1 MPATKKEILNRL
13 NNNFTKLTPGGIRE
27 FDYQVSSI
35 PDIIKLTLGEPDFN
49 VPAAMKQ
56 AAIDSINANDSH
68 YAPGSGTLALRQ
80 AIAHFMQDRYQLEY
94 DPENEIAVTVGAT
107 EGIFASLSTIINP
120 GDEIIIPT
128 PTFPFYMAVTK
139 ILGGIPIEVDT
150 SSDDFILTPARL
162 QSVLEEHP
170 NAKGLVLNYPSNP
183 TGVTYTQDQIKAL
196 ADTVKSTN
204 LIVIADEIY
213 SELVYG
219 ATHTSIANY
228 IPEQTLILNGA
239 SKSHAMT
246 GYRIGF
252 IAGPQELMKSVS
264 AIHAML
270 VTAASNPA
278 MAAAVAAF
286 GTNEGKT
293 ATQEMKD
300 AYEQRRD
307 FVVNNLQKLGFKLIN
322 PQGAFYVFANIPEQY
337 GNDDLKFATDLAN
350 EGKVAVIPGSFFG
363 AGGQG
368 YVRISYATSMENLTR
383 ALDNIAAFINKD
395 HESGGKV
402 AGC

>member
-1 MPATKKEILNRL
+1 MPTTKKEILSRL
-13 NNNFTKLTPGGIRE
+13 NNNFAKLTPGGIRE
-27 FDYQVSSI
+27 FDYQVNSI
-35 PDIIKLTLGEPDFN
+35 PGIIKLTLGEPDFN

-68 YAPGSGTLALRQ
+68 YAPGNGTLALRQ
-80 AIAHFMQDRYQLEY
+80 VIAHFMQDRYQLDY

-139 ILGGIPIEVDT
+139 ILGGTPIEVDT
-150 SSDDFILTPARL
+150 SSDGFVLTPERL
-162 QSVLEEHP
+162 QSVLAEHP

-286 GTNEGKT
+286 GTDEGKT

-300 AYEQRRD
+300 AYERRRD
-307 FVVNNLQKLGFKLIN
+307 FVVNNLQKLGFELIN
-322 PQGAFYVFANIPEQY
+322 PQGAFYVFVKIPEQY

-368 YVRISYATSMENLTR
+368 YVRISYATSMENLTG
-383 ALDNIAAFINKD
+383 ALDNIAAFINKED
-395 HESGGKV
+395 
-402 AGC
+402 

>member
-1 MPATKKEILNRL
+1 MPTTKKEILNRL
-13 NNNFTKLTPGGIRE
+13 NNNFAKLTPGGIRE
-27 FDYQVSSI
+27 FDYQASAI
-35 PDIIKLTLGEPDFN
+35 PGIIKLTLGEPDFN

-68 YAPGSGTLALRQ
+68 YAPGNGTLALRQ
-80 AIAHFMQDRYQLEY
+80 AIAHFMQDRYELEY

-150 SSDDFILTPARL
+150 SSDDFVLTPARL

-252 IAGPQELMKSVS
+252 IAGPQELMKAVS

-286 GTNEGKT
+286 GTDEGKT
-293 ATQEMKD
+293 ATQELKD

-307 FVVNNLQKLGFKLIN
+307 FVVNSLQKLGFELIN
-322 PQGAFYVFANIPEQY
+322 PQGAFYVFAKIPKQY

-368 YVRISYATSMENLTR
+368 YVRISYATSMENLTG
-383 ALDNIAAFINKD
+383 ALDNIASFINK
-395 HESGGKV
+395 EN
-402 AGC
+402 

>member
-1 MPATKKEILNRL
+1 
-13 NNNFTKLTPGGIRE
+13 
-27 FDYQVSSI
+27 
-35 PDIIKLTLGEPDFN
+35 
-49 VPAAMKQ
+49 MKQ

-68 YAPGSGTLALRQ
+68 YAPGNGTLALRQ
-80 AIAHFMQDRYQLEY
+80 AIAHFMQDRYELEY

-150 SSDDFILTPARL
+150 SSDDFVLTPARL

-252 IAGPQELMKSVS
+252 IAGPQELMKAVS

-286 GTNEGKT
+286 GTDEGKT

-307 FVVNNLQKLGFKLIN
+307 FVVNSLQKLGFELIN
-322 PQGAFYVFANIPEQY
+322 PQGAFYVFAKIPKQY

-368 YVRISYATSMENLTR
+368 YVRISYATSMENLTG
-383 ALDNIAAFINKD
+383 ALDNIASFINK
-395 HESGGKV
+395 EN
-402 AGC
+402 

>member
-1 MPATKKEILNRL
+1 MPTTKKEILNRL
-13 NNNFTKLTPGGIRE
+13 NNNFAKLTPGGIRE
-27 FDYQVSSI
+27 FDYQASAI
-35 PDIIKLTLGEPDFN
+35 PGIIKLTLGEPDFN

-68 YAPGSGTLALRQ
+68 YAPGNGTLALRQ
-80 AIAHFMQDRYQLEY
+80 AIAHFMQDRYELEY

-150 SSDDFILTPARL
+150 SSDDFVLTPARL

-170 NAKGLVLNYPSNP
+170 NAKGLVINYPSNP

-252 IAGPQELMKSVS
+252 IAGPQELMKAVS

-286 GTNEGKT
+286 GTDEGKT

-307 FVVNNLQKLGFKLIN
+307 FVVNSLQKLGFELIN
-322 PQGAFYVFANIPEQY
+322 PQGAFYVFAKIPKQY

-368 YVRISYATSMENLTR
+368 YVRISYATSMENLTG
-383 ALDNIAAFINKD
+383 ALDNIASFINK
-395 HESGGKV
+395 EN
-402 AGC
+402 

>member
-1 MPATKKEILNRL
+1 MPTTKKEILNRL
-13 NNNFTKLTPGGIRE
+13 NNNFAKLTPGGIRE
-27 FDYQVSSI
+27 FDYQASAI
-35 PDIIKLTLGEPDFN
+35 PGIIKLTLGEPDFN

-68 YAPGSGTLALRQ
+68 YAPGNGTLALRQ
-80 AIAHFMQDRYQLEY
+80 AIAHFMQDRYELEY

-150 SSDDFILTPARL
+150 SSDDFVLTPARL

-286 GTNEGKT
+286 GTDEGKT

-307 FVVNNLQKLGFKLIN
+307 FVVNNLQKLGFELIN
-322 PQGAFYVFANIPEQY
+322 PQGAFYVFAKIPKQY

-368 YVRISYATSMENLTR
+368 YVRISYATSMENLTG
-383 ALDNIAAFINKD
+383 ALDNIASFINK
-395 HESGGKV
+395 EN
-402 AGC
+402 

>member
-35 PDIIKLTLGEPDFN
+35 PGIIKLTLGEPDFN

-383 ALDNIAAFINKD
+383 ALDNIAAFINKED
-395 HESGGKV
+395 
-402 AGC
+402 

>member
-1 MPATKKEILNRL
+1 MPTTKKEILNRL
-13 NNNFTKLTPGGIRE
+13 NNNFAKLTPGGIRE
-27 FDYQVSSI
+27 FDYQVSAI
-35 PDIIKLTLGEPDFN
+35 PGIIKLTLGEPDFN

-68 YAPGSGTLALRQ
+68 YAPGNGTLALRQ
-80 AIAHFMQDRYQLEY
+80 AIAHFMQDRYEMEY

-150 SSDDFILTPARL
+150 SSDDFVLTPARL
-162 QSVLEEHP
+162 QSVLAEHP

-196 ADTVKSTN
+196 ANTVKSTN

-252 IAGPQELMKSVS
+252 IAGPQELMKAVS

-286 GTNEGKT
+286 GTDEGKT

-307 FVVNNLQKLGFKLIN
+307 FVVNSLQKLGFELIN
-322 PQGAFYVFANIPEQY
+322 PQGAFYVFAKIPKQY

-368 YVRISYATSMENLTR
+368 YVRISYATSMENLTG
-383 ALDNIAAFINKD
+383 ALDNIAASINKED
-395 HESGGKV
+395 
-402 AGC
+402 

>member
-322 PQGAFYVFANIPEQY
+322 PQGAFYVFAKIPEQY
-337 GNDDLKFATDLAN
+337 VNDDLKFATDLAN

-383 ALDNIAAFINKD
+383 ALDNIAAFINKED
-395 HESGGKV
+395 
-402 AGC
+402 

>member
-35 PDIIKLTLGEPDFN
+35 PGIIKLTLGEPDFN

-183 TGVTYTQDQIKAL
+183 TGVTYTQDQIKVL

-307 FVVNNLQKLGFKLIN
+307 FVVNNLQKLGFELIN
-322 PQGAFYVFANIPEQY
+322 PQGAFYVFVKILEQY

-383 ALDNIAAFINKD
+383 ALDNIAAFINKED
-395 HESGGKV
+395 
-402 AGC
+402 

>member
-1 MPATKKEILNRL
+1 MPTTKKEILNRL
-13 NNNFTKLTPGGIRE
+13 NNNFAKLTPGGIRE

-35 PDIIKLTLGEPDFN
+35 PGIIKLTLGEPDFN

-68 YAPGSGTLALRQ
+68 YAPGNGTLALRQ
-80 AIAHFMQDRYQLEY
+80 AIAHFMQDRYELEY

-150 SSDDFILTPARL
+150 SSDDFVLTPARL

-252 IAGPQELMKSVS
+252 IAGPQELMKAVS

-286 GTNEGKT
+286 GTDEGKT

-307 FVVNNLQKLGFKLIN
+307 FVVNSLQKLGFELIN
-322 PQGAFYVFANIPEQY
+322 PQGAFYVFAKIPKQY

-368 YVRISYATSMENLTR
+368 YVRISYATSMENLTG
-383 ALDNIAAFINKD
+383 ALDNIAAFINKED
-395 HESGGKV
+395 
-402 AGC
+402 

>member
-1 MPATKKEILNRL
+1 MPTTKKEILNRL
-13 NNNFTKLTPGGIRE
+13 NNNFAKLTPGGIRE
-27 FDYQVSSI
+27 FDYQASAI
-35 PDIIKLTLGEPDFN
+35 PGIIKLTLGEPDFN

-68 YAPGSGTLALRQ
+68 YAPGNGTLALRQ
-80 AIAHFMQDRYQLEY
+80 AIAHFMQDRYELEY

-150 SSDDFILTPARL
+150 SSDDFVLTPARL

-252 IAGPQELMKSVS
+252 IAGPQELMKAVS

-286 GTNEGKT
+286 GTDEGKT

-307 FVVNNLQKLGFKLIN
+307 FVVNNLQKLGFELIN
-322 PQGAFYVFANIPEQY
+322 PQGAFYVFAKIPKQY

-368 YVRISYATSMENLTR
+368 YVRISYATSMENLTG
-383 ALDNIAAFINKD
+383 ALDNIASFINK
-395 HESGGKV
+395 EN
-402 AGC
+402 

>member
-1 MPATKKEILNRL
+1 MPATKKEILSRL
-13 NNNFTKLTPGGIRE
+13 NNNFAKLTPGGIRE

-35 PDIIKLTLGEPDFN
+35 PGIIKLTLGEPDFN

-68 YAPGSGTLALRQ
+68 YAPGNGTLALRQ
-80 AIAHFMQDRYQLEY
+80 AIAHFMQDRYQLDY

-150 SSDDFILTPARL
+150 SSDGFVLTPERL
-162 QSVLEEHP
+162 QNVLGEHP

-196 ADTVKSTN
+196 ADTVKSTS

-286 GTNEGKT
+286 DTDEGKT
-293 ATQEMKD
+293 ATQEMKE

-307 FVVNNLQKLGFKLIN
+307 FVVNSLQKLGFRLIN
-322 PQGAFYVFANIPEQY
+322 PQGAFYIFAKIPAQY

-368 YVRISYATSMENLTR
+368 YVRISYATSMDTLKQ
-383 ALDNIAAFINKD
+383 AMINIAEFINKED
-395 HESGGKV
+395 
-402 AGC
+402 

>member
-1 MPATKKEILNRL
+1 MPTTKKEILNRL
-13 NNNFTKLTPGGIRE
+13 NNNFAKLTPGGIRE
-27 FDYQVSSI
+27 FDYQVSAI
-35 PDIIKLTLGEPDFN
+35 PGIIKLTLGEPDFN

-68 YAPGSGTLALRQ
+68 YAPGNGTLALRQ
-80 AIAHFMQDRYQLEY
+80 AIAHFMQDRYKLEY

-128 PTFPFYMAVTK
+128 PTFPFYIAVTK

-150 SSDDFILTPARL
+150 SSDDFVLTPARL
-162 QSVLEEHP
+162 QSVLAEHP

-196 ADTVKSTN
+196 ANTVKSTN

-286 GTNEGKT
+286 GTDEGKT

-307 FVVNNLQKLGFKLIN
+307 FVVNNLQKLGFELIN
-322 PQGAFYVFANIPEQY
+322 PQGAFYVFVKIPEQY

-368 YVRISYATSMENLTR
+368 YVRISYATSMENLTG
-383 ALDNIAAFINKD
+383 ALDNIAAFINKED
-395 HESGGKV
+395 
-402 AGC
+402 

>member
-1 MPATKKEILNRL
+1 MPTTKKEILNRL
-13 NNNFTKLTPGGIRE
+13 NNNFAKLTPGGIRE
-27 FDYQVSSI
+27 FDYQASAI
-35 PDIIKLTLGEPDFN
+35 PGIIKLTLGEPDFN

-68 YAPGSGTLALRQ
+68 YAPGNGTLALRQ
-80 AIAHFMQDRYQLEY
+80 AIAHFMQDRYELEY

-150 SSDDFILTPARL
+150 SSDDFVLTPARL

-286 GTNEGKT
+286 GTDEGKT

-307 FVVNNLQKLGFKLIN
+307 FVVNSLQKLGFELIN
-322 PQGAFYVFANIPEQY
+322 PQGAFYVFAKIPKQY
-337 GNDDLKFATDLAN
+337 GNADLKFATALAN

-368 YVRISYATSMENLTR
+368 YVRISYATSMENLTG
-383 ALDNIAAFINKD
+383 ALDNIASFINK
-395 HESGGKV
+395 EN
-402 AGC
+402 

>member
-1 MPATKKEILNRL
+1 MPTTKKEILNRL
-13 NNNFTKLTPGGIRE
+13 NNNFAKLTPGGIRE
-27 FDYQVSSI
+27 FDYQASAI
-35 PDIIKLTLGEPDFN
+35 PGIIKITLGEPDFN

-68 YAPGSGTLALRQ
+68 YAPGNGTLALRQ
-80 AIAHFMQDRYQLEY
+80 AIAHFMQDRYELEY

-150 SSDDFILTPARL
+150 SSDDFVLTPARL

-252 IAGPQELMKSVS
+252 IAGPQELMKAVS

-286 GTNEGKT
+286 GTDEGKT

-307 FVVNNLQKLGFKLIN
+307 FVVNSLQKLGFELIN
-322 PQGAFYVFANIPEQY
+322 PQGAFYVFAKIPKQY

-368 YVRISYATSMENLTR
+368 YVRISYATSMENLTG
-383 ALDNIAAFINKD
+383 ALDNIASFINK
-395 HESGGKV
+395 EN
-402 AGC
+402 

>member
-35 PDIIKLTLGEPDFN
+35 PGIIKLTLGEPDFN

-183 TGVTYTQDQIKAL
+183 TGVTYTQDQIKA
-196 ADTVKSTN
+196 
-204 LIVIADEIY
+204 
-213 SELVYG
+213 
-219 ATHTSIANY
+219 
-228 IPEQTLILNGA
+228 
-239 SKSHAMT
+239 
-246 GYRIGF
+246 
-252 IAGPQELMKSVS
+252 
-264 AIHAML
+264 
-270 VTAASNPA
+270 
-278 MAAAVAAF
+278 
-286 GTNEGKT
+286 
-293 ATQEMKD
+293 
-300 AYEQRRD
+300 
-307 FVVNNLQKLGFKLIN
+307 
-322 PQGAFYVFANIPEQY
+322 
-337 GNDDLKFATDLAN
+337 
-350 EGKVAVIPGSFFG
+350 
-363 AGGQG
+363 
-368 YVRISYATSMENLTR
+368 
-383 ALDNIAAFINKD
+383 
-395 HESGGKV
+395 
-402 AGC
+402 

>member
-1 MPATKKEILNRL
+1 MPATKKEILSRL
-13 NNNFTKLTPGGIRE
+13 NNNFAKLTPGGIRE

-35 PDIIKLTLGEPDFN
+35 PGIIKLTLGEPDFN

-68 YAPGSGTLALRQ
+68 YAPGNGTLALRQ
-80 AIAHFMQDRYQLEY
+80 AIAHFMQDRYQLDY

-150 SSDDFILTPARL
+150 SSDGFVLTPERL
-162 QSVLEEHP
+162 QNVLGEHP

-196 ADTVKSTN
+196 ADTVKSTS

-286 GTNEGKT
+286 DTDEGKT
-293 ATQEMKD
+293 ATQEMKE

-307 FVVNNLQKLGFKLIN
+307 FVVNSLQKLGFRLIN
-322 PQGAFYVFANIPEQY
+322 PQGAFYIFAKIPAQY

-368 YVRISYATSMENLTR
+368 YVRISYATSMDTLKQAMT
-383 ALDNIAAFINKD
+383 NIAEFINKED
-395 HESGGKV
+395 
-402 AGC
+402 

>member
-1 MPATKKEILNRL
+1 MPATKKEILSRL
-13 NNNFTKLTPGGIRE
+13 NNNFAKLTPGGIRE

-35 PDIIKLTLGEPDFN
+35 PGIIKLTLGEPDFN

-68 YAPGSGTLALRQ
+68 YAPGNGTLALRQ
-80 AIAHFMQDRYQLEY
+80 AIAHFMQDRYQLDY

-107 EGIFASLSTIINP
+107 EGIFASLSTTINP

-150 SSDDFILTPARL
+150 SSDGFVLTPERL
-162 QSVLEEHP
+162 KSVLEEHP

-196 ADTVKSTN
+196 ADTVKSTS

-286 GTNEGKT
+286 DTDEGKT
-293 ATQEMKD
+293 ATQEMKE

-307 FVVNNLQKLGFKLIN
+307 FVVNSLQKFGFRLIN
-322 PQGAFYVFANIPEQY
+322 PQGAFYVFAKIPAQY

-368 YVRISYATSMENLTR
+368 YVRISYAISMENLTG
-383 ALDNIAAFINKD
+383 ALDSIAAFIK
-395 HESGGKV
+395 
-402 AGC
+402 

>member
-1 MPATKKEILNRL
+1 MPTTKKEILNRL
-13 NNNFTKLTPGGIRE
+13 NNNFAKLTPDGIRE
-27 FDYQVSSI
+27 FDYQVNSI
-35 PDIIKLTLGEPDFN
+35 PGIIKLTLGEPDFN

-68 YAPGSGTLALRQ
+68 YAPGNGTLVLRQ
-80 AIAHFMQDRYQLEY
+80 AIAHFMQDRYELEY
-94 DPENEIAVTVGAT
+94 DPENEIAVTVGVT

-139 ILGGIPIEVDT
+139 ILGGTPIEVDT
-150 SSDDFILTPARL
+150 SSDGFVLTPERL
-162 QSVLEEHP
+162 QSVLAEHP

-196 ADTVKSTN
+196 ADTIKSTN

-286 GTNEGKT
+286 GTDEGKT

-307 FVVNNLQKLGFKLIN
+307 FVVNSLQKLGFELIK
-322 PQGAFYVFANIPEQY
+322 PQGAFYVFVKIPEQY

-368 YVRISYATSMENLTR
+368 YVRISYATSMENLTG
-383 ALDNIAAFINKD
+383 ALDNIAAFINKED
-395 HESGGKV
+395 
-402 AGC
+402 

>member
-1 MPATKKEILNRL
+1 MPATKKEILNHL
-13 NNNFTKLTPGGIRE
+13 NNNFAKLTPGGIRE
-27 FDYQVSSI
+27 FDYQVSAI
-35 PDIIKLTLGEPDFN
+35 PGIIKLTLGEPDFN

-68 YAPGSGTLALRQ
+68 YAPGNGTLALRQ
-80 AIAHFMQDRYQLEY
+80 AIAHFMQDRYEMEY

-150 SSDDFILTPARL
+150 SSDDFVLTPTKL

-196 ADTVKSTN
+196 ADTIKSTN

-286 GTNEGKT
+286 GTDEGKT
-293 ATQEMKD
+293 ATQEMKE

-307 FVVNNLQKLGFKLIN
+307 FVVNSLQKLGFELIN
-322 PQGAFYVFANIPEQY
+322 PQGAFYVFAKIPEPY

-368 YVRISYATSMENLTR
+368 YVRISYATSMENLTG
-383 ALDNIAAFINKD
+383 ALDNIAAFINKED
-395 HESGGKV
+395 
-402 AGC
+402 

>member
-35 PDIIKLTLGEPDFN
+35 PGIIKLTLGEPDFN

-183 TGVTYTQDQIKAL
+183 TGVTYTQDQIKVL

-307 FVVNNLQKLGFKLIN
+307 FVVNNLQKLGFELIN
-322 PQGAFYVFANIPEQY
+322 PQGAFYVFAKIPEQY
-337 GNDDLKFATDLAN
+337 GNDDLKVATDLAN

-383 ALDNIAAFINKD
+383 ALDNIAAFINKED
-395 HESGGKV
+395 
-402 AGC
+402 

>member
-1 MPATKKEILNRL
+1 MPTTKKGILSRL
-13 NNNFTKLTPGGIRE
+13 NNNFAKLTPGGIRE
-27 FDYQVSSI
+27 FDYQVSTI
-35 PDIIKLTLGEPDFN
+35 PGIIKLTLGEPDFN
-49 VPAAMKQ
+49 VPDAMKQ

-68 YAPGSGTLALRQ
+68 YAPGNGTLALRQ
-80 AIAHFMQDRYQLEY
+80 AIAHFMQNRYQLDY
-94 DPENEIAVTVGAT
+94 KPESEIAVTVGAT

-139 ILGGIPIEVDT
+139 ILGGMPIEVDT
-150 SSDDFILTPARL
+150 SNDNFVLTPEKL
-162 QSVLEEHP
+162 QSVLLEHP
-170 NAKGLVLNYPSNP
+170 NAKGVVLNYPSNP
-183 TGVTYTQDQIKAL
+183 TGATYTQTQIKAL
-196 ADTVKSTN
+196 ANTIKSTN

-213 SELVYG
+213 SELVYDG
-219 ATHTSIANY
+219 THTSIANY

-246 GYRIGF
+246 GYRVGF
-252 IAGPQELMKSVS
+252 IAGPQELMKAVS

-286 GTNEGKT
+286 GTDEGKT
-293 ATQEMKD
+293 ATQEMKA
-300 AYEQRRD
+300 AYQQRRD
-307 FVVNNLQKLGFKLIN
+307 VVVNDLQKLGFKLIN
-322 PQGAFYVFANIPEQY
+322 PQGAFYVFAKIPKQY
-337 GNDDLKFATDLAN
+337 GDDDLKFATDLAN

-368 YVRISYATSMENLTR
+368 YIRISYATSMENLTA
-383 ALDNIAAFINKD
+383 ALDNIATFINK
-395 HESGGKV
+395 EN
-402 AGC
+402 

>member
-35 PDIIKLTLGEPDFN
+35 PGIIKLTLGEPDFN
-49 VPAAMKQ
+49 VPVAMKQ
-56 AAIDSINANDSH
+56 AAIDSINTNDSH

-307 FVVNNLQKLGFKLIN
+307 FVVNNLQKLGFELIN
-322 PQGAFYVFANIPEQY
+322 PQGAFYVFAKIHEQY

-383 ALDNIAAFINKD
+383 ALDNIAAFINKED
-395 HESGGKV
+395 
-402 AGC
+402 

>member
-1 MPATKKEILNRL
+1 MPTTKKEILNRL
-13 NNNFTKLTPGGIRE
+13 NNNFAKLTPGGIRE
-27 FDYQVSSI
+27 FDYQVSAI
-35 PDIIKLTLGEPDFN
+35 PGIIKLTLGEPDFN

-68 YAPGSGTLALRQ
+68 YAPGNGTLALRQ
-80 AIAHFMQDRYQLEY
+80 AIAHFMQDRYELEY
-94 DPENEIAVTVGAT
+94 DPESEIAVTVGAT

-150 SSDDFILTPARL
+150 SSDDFVLTPARL

-219 ATHTSIANY
+219 ATHTSIANS

-300 AYEQRRD
+300 AYERRRD
-307 FVVNNLQKLGFKLIN
+307 FVVNNLQKLGFELIN
-322 PQGAFYVFANIPEQY
+322 PQGAFYVFVKIPEQY

-368 YVRISYATSMENLTR
+368 YVRISYATSMENLTG
-383 ALDNIAAFINKD
+383 ALDNIASFINK
-395 HESGGKV
+395 EN
-402 AGC
+402 

>member
-1 MPATKKEILNRL
+1 MPTTKKEILNRL
-13 NNNFTKLTPGGIRE
+13 NNNFAKLTPGGIRE
-27 FDYQVSSI
+27 FDYQASAI
-35 PDIIKLTLGEPDFN
+35 PGIIKLTLGEPDFN

-68 YAPGSGTLALRQ
+68 YAPGNGTLALRQ
-80 AIAHFMQDRYQLEY
+80 VIAHFMQDRYELEY

-150 SSDDFILTPARL
+150 SSDDFVLTPARL

-252 IAGPQELMKSVS
+252 IAGPQELMKAVS

-286 GTNEGKT
+286 GTDEGKT

-307 FVVNNLQKLGFKLIN
+307 FVVNSLQKLGFELIN
-322 PQGAFYVFANIPEQY
+322 PQGAFYVFAKIPKQY

-368 YVRISYATSMENLTR
+368 YVRISYATSMENLTG
-383 ALDNIAAFINKD
+383 ALDNIASFINK
-395 HESGGKV
+395 EN
-402 AGC
+402 

>member
-1 MPATKKEILNRL
+1 MPTTKKEILSRL
-13 NNNFTKLTPGGIRE
+13 NNNFAKLTPGGIRE
-27 FDYQVSSI
+27 FDYQVNSI
-35 PDIIKLTLGEPDFN
+35 PGIIKLTLGEPDFN

-68 YAPGSGTLALRQ
+68 YAPGNGTLVLRQ
-80 AIAHFMQDRYQLEY
+80 AIAHFMQDRYQLDY

-150 SSDDFILTPARL
+150 SSDGFVLTPERL
-162 QSVLEEHP
+162 KSVLEEHP

-196 ADTVKSTN
+196 ADTVKSTS

-286 GTNEGKT
+286 GTDEGKT

-307 FVVNNLQKLGFKLIN
+307 FVVNSLQKLGFELIK
-322 PQGAFYVFANIPEQY
+322 PQGAFYVFVKIPEQY

-368 YVRISYATSMENLTR
+368 YVRISYATSMENLTG
-383 ALDNIAAFINKD
+383 ALDNIAVFINKED
-395 HESGGKV
+395 
-402 AGC
+402 

>member
-1 MPATKKEILNRL
+1 MPATKKEILNHL
-13 NNNFTKLTPGGIRE
+13 NNNFAKLTPGGIRE

-35 PDIIKLTLGEPDFN
+35 PGIIKLTLGEPDFN

-80 AIAHFMQDRYQLEY
+80 AIAHFMQDRYQLDY
-94 DPENEIAVTVGAT
+94 NPENEIAVTVGAT

-150 SSDDFILTPARL
+150 SSDDFVLTPTKL

-196 ADTVKSTN
+196 ADTIKSTN

-286 GTNEGKT
+286 GTDEGKT
-293 ATQEMKD
+293 ATQEMKE

-307 FVVNNLQKLGFKLIN
+307 FVVNSLQKLGFELIN
-322 PQGAFYVFANIPEQY
+322 PQGAFYVFAKISEQY

-383 ALDNIAAFINKD
+383 ALDNIAAFINKED
-395 HESGGKV
+395 
-402 AGC
+402 

>member
-35 PDIIKLTLGEPDFN
+35 PGIIKLTLGEPDFN

-183 TGVTYTQDQIKAL
+183 TGVTYTQDQIKVL

-307 FVVNNLQKLGFKLIN
+307 FVVNNLQKLGFELIN
-322 PQGAFYVFANIPEQY
+322 PQGAFYVFVKIPEQY

-383 ALDNIAAFINKD
+383 ALDNIAAFINKED
-395 HESGGKV
+395 
-402 AGC
+402 

>member
-1 MPATKKEILNRL
+1 MPTTKKEILNRL
-13 NNNFTKLTPGGIRE
+13 NNNFAKLTPGGIRE
-27 FDYQVSSI
+27 FDYQVSAI
-35 PDIIKLTLGEPDFN
+35 PGIIKLTLGEPDFN

-68 YAPGSGTLALRQ
+68 YAPGNGTLALRQ
-80 AIAHFMQDRYQLEY
+80 AIAHFMQDRYELEY

-128 PTFPFYMAVTK
+128 PTFPFYIAVTK

-150 SSDDFILTPARL
+150 SSDDFVLTPARL

-196 ADTVKSTN
+196 ANTVKSTN

-286 GTNEGKT
+286 GTDEGKT

-307 FVVNNLQKLGFKLIN
+307 FVVNNLQKLGFELIN
-322 PQGAFYVFANIPEQY
+322 PQGAFYVFVKIPEQY

-368 YVRISYATSMENLTR
+368 YVRISYATSMENLTG
-383 ALDNIAAFINKD
+383 ALDNIASFINK
-395 HESGGKV
+395 EN
-402 AGC
+402 

>member
-1 MPATKKEILNRL
+1 MPTTKKEILNRL
-13 NNNFTKLTPGGIRE
+13 NNNFAKLTPGGIRE

-35 PDIIKLTLGEPDFN
+35 PGIIKLTLGEPDFN

-68 YAPGSGTLALRQ
+68 YAPGNGTLALRQ
-80 AIAHFMQDRYQLEY
+80 AIAHFMQDRYELKY

-128 PTFPFYMAVTK
+128 PTFPFYIAVTK

-213 SELVYG
+213 SELVYR

-252 IAGPQELMKSVS
+252 IAGPQELMKAVS

-286 GTNEGKT
+286 GTDEGKT

-307 FVVNNLQKLGFKLIN
+307 FVVNSLQKLGFELIN
-322 PQGAFYVFANIPEQY
+322 PQGAFYVFAKIPKQY

-368 YVRISYATSMENLTR
+368 YVRISYATSMENLTG
-383 ALDNIAAFINKD
+383 ALDNIAAFINKED
-395 HESGGKV
+395 
-402 AGC
+402 